1 MEKISESSAK
11 IGNIISEIESI
22 ASQTNLLSLN
32 ASIEAARAGEA
43 GRGFSVVAEE
53 IRQLAEQSA
62 KAAVDTRD
70 LIESSMREIAEG
82 SRAVERASDS
92 IDNVVSGIKQIAESS
107 KDLSVMVITQAETM
121 RQAEQGISQIS
132 EVVQNNSAA
141 AQESSATSEQL
152 SAQAATLDEL
162 VGQFI
167 LNDK

>member
-1 MEKISESSAK
+1 
-11 IGNIISEIESI
+11 
-22 ASQTNLLSLN
+22 
-32 ASIEAARAGEA
+32 
-43 GRGFSVVAEE
+43 
-53 IRQLAEQSA
+53 
-62 KAAVDTRD
+62 
-70 LIESSMREIAEG
+70 
-82 SRAVERASDS
+82 
-92 IDNVVSGIKQIAESS
+92 
-107 KDLSVMVITQAETM
+107 MVITQAETM